1 MIGDL
6 GNRTYSCIWG
16 VSSNG
21 KAKCNRSLMTN
32 AYGVKSSKNTFEND
46 FDGDPLKSVV
56 SPSTYAFRVL
66 PGTPGRIHTLVYIWN
81 GSTETVV
88 YIYIWYTGI
97 NHLINHF
104 FSNWP
109 GPGLR
114 RPANW
119 EVNSCMA
126 QATFILTY
134 GRLLVVHPTY
144 CCK

>member
-88 YIYIWYTGI
+88 YIYMIYRYQPFNQPFFQQLAGPWSEATGKLRGELM
-97 NHLINHF
+97 H
-104 FSNWP
+104 
-109 GPGLR
+109 GPGHSHPHLW
-114 RPANW
+114 AI
-119 EVNSCMA
+119 VGGSSH
-126 QATFILTY
+126 
-134 GRLLVVHPTY
+134 LLL
-144 CCK
+144 